1 MSGGLGNDTL
11 YVNAAGDVT
20 IEAVNA
26 GLDTVFS
33 SISRTLGANFEKLT
47 LFGAAAINGAG
58 NALNNTLVGNAAANV
73 LNGMAGIDT
82 MVGGAG
88 NDIYFVDNPA
98 DSTTETGLADGYDT
112 VVSTV
117 ARVLGD
123 YLEKLILSGTAA
135 INGYGNALDNSIIGN
150 AANNVLYGY
159 AGNDSLNG
167 GTGNDILYGNIGNDT
182 LNGGAGID
190 TMVGG
195 TGNDT
200 YFVDTPRISPRK
212 QALRT
217 DTIQWFRRS
226 PAAWEIIWKSWFLPA
241 PPQSTATATHS
252 TTPIVGNTANNALY
266 GYAGNDFLFGS
277 AGNDVLNG
285 GAGND
290 TMTGGTGLDTFVF
303 DNILN
308 AATNKD
314 SITDFTAVER
324 YRHARPDG
332 VQQAHCAWNTVCRL
346 FSIFTHWRSR

>member
-1 MSGGLGNDTL
+1 ML
-11 YVNAAGDVT
+11 
-20 IEAVNA
+20 
-26 GLDTVFS
+26 
-33 SISRTLGANFEKLT
+33 
-47 LFGAAAINGAG
+47 GAAAINGAG

-88 NDIYFVDNPA
+88 NDAYFVDNPA
-98 DSTTETGLADGYDT
+98 DSTTETGPAAGYDT

-117 ARVLGD
+117 ARGLGN

-150 AANNVLYGY
+150 AANNTLSGY

-195 TGNDT
+195 AGNDT
-200 YFVDTPRISPRK
+200 YFVDTPADITTETGPADGYDTVVSTVTRGLGNYLEKLVLTGTAAINGYGN
-212 QALRT
+212 AL
-217 DTIQWFRRS
+217 
-226 PAAWEIIWKSWFLPA
+226 AN
-241 PPQSTATATHS
+241 
-252 TTPIVGNTANNALY
+252 PIAGNTANNALY

-308 AATNKD
+308 ATTNKD
-314 SITDFTAVER
+314 SITDFTAVKIPSCSTRRCSASSLHLE
-324 YRHARPDG
+324 
-332 VQQAHCAWNTVCRL
+332 HCLPAFFNIHPLEKPLTATIISSITLPRAPSCMMRMAAVRAWPP
-346 FSIFTHWRSR
+346 SSPASPPSQP